1 MPLVFSVTG
10 RGKEFRFAT
19 RYCSPAYS
27 NTAIASTASS
37 TNFLVTYDF
46 CYAMRTTDTD
56 HGRTYTDERPRKRC
70 GGNVSFWGGDSRVG
84 IIYM

>member
-27 NTAIASTASS
+27 NTAIASIGSS

-56 HGRTYTDERPRKRC
+56 HGRTYTDERPSKEALREC
-70 GGNVSFWGGDSRVG
+70 VVLGGDSRVG